1 MARTSARNVPMDTIP
16 IKTNFNVC
24 LVLFYVNNAPM
35 DILELVRS
43 VSKKLT
49 FLIKCV
55 CLTNIY
61 LILRNNSI
69 LLHRLIT

>member
-1 MARTSARNVPMDTIP
+1 MASTSARNVLMDIIL

-24 LVLFYVNNAPM
+24 LVLFCVNNAPM

-49 FLIKCV
+49 SLIKCV

-61 LILRNNSI
+61 LIPRNNFI